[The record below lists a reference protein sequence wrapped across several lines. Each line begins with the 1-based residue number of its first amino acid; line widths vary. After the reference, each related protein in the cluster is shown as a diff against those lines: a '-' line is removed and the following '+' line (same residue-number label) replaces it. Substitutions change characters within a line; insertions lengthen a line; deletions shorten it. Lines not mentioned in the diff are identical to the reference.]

1 MSAVSEQRTAEW
13 PSLRLGLAGAVALGL
28 VVLFAWAVESAS
40 SNEPSRY
47 AQTERCLTHEKLLTV
62 TPAARDAIAAT
73 ASGGALATRID
84 GNGVHVLIGRSTK
97 EAERLAAAYRRV
109 SGPLTGRLEV
119 RGVNVY
125 VWEGVAT
132 PNQRQVLYDCKY

>member
-1 MSAVSEQRTAEW
+1 MTSAAEQRSAEW
-13 PSLRLGLAGAVALGL
+13 PSIRLGLGGAAALAVL
-28 VVLFAWAVESAS
+28 VVVAWGIESATTD
-40 SNEPSRY
+40 EPSRL
-47 AQTERCLTHEKLLTV
+47 AQTERCLTHEKLLPV
-62 TPAARDAIAAT
+62 GPAERDPIAAT

-84 GNGVHVLIGRSTK
+84 GNGVHVVVGGSAR